1 MTILVTGAAGF
12 IGSYVSKALLSRGEE
27 VLGID
32 SLNTYYDPKL
42 KQARLAELECNPAFK
57 FVFADLGRFPALM
70 AATDS
75 ARERITAIVH
85 LAAQAGVRHS
95 IDHPLDYLNANLGG
109 HLHILELAR
118 QLPKLKHL
126 VYASS
131 SSVYGASQRIPFALD
146 DPCDRP
152 VSLYAATKRA
162 DELMSESYA
171 GLYGI
176 PLTGL
181 RFFTVYGPAGRPD
194 MAYFKFTA
202 GILAGK
208 PIDVM
213 GDGTQRRDFT
223 YIDDIVSGVIAA
235 LDRPPSR
242 DRLHRI
248 FNLGN
253 DRPERLSRLLELVE
267 QACGKKAEIKTLPV
281 AAGDVP
287 STWAD
292 ISVSRSELGYDP
304 KTPLEVGIPKFVE
317 WYREYVTK

>member
-12 IGSYVSKALLSRGEE
+12 IGSYVAKALLSRGAEI
-27 VLGID
+27 LGID

-42 KQARLAELECNPAFK
+42 KQARLHELERNPGFK

-75 ARERITAIVH
+75 SRERITAIVH

-118 QLPKLKHL
+118 QLPNLKHL

-152 VSLYAATKRA
+152 VSLYAATKRS
-162 DELMSESYA
+162 DELMSEAYA

-202 GILAGK
+202 NILAGK
-208 PIDVM
+208 PIEVM

-223 YIDDIVSGVIAA
+223 YIDDIVAGVLAA
-235 LDRPPSR
+235 LDRPPGR

-317 WYREYVTK
+317 WYRKYSAG

>member
-27 VLGID
+27 ILGID

-42 KQARLAELECNPAFK
+42 KQARLHELERNPAFK
-57 FVFADLGRFPALM
+57 FVFADLGRFPAVM

-118 QLPKLKHL
+118 QLPKLQHL

-131 SSVYGASQRIPFALD
+131 SSVYGASQRVPFGLD

-152 VSLYAATKRA
+152 VSLYAATKRS
-162 DELMSESYA
+162 DELMSEAYA

-202 GILAGK
+202 NILAGK
-208 PIDVM
+208 PIEVM

-223 YIDDIVSGVIAA
+223 YIDDIVAGVLAA
-235 LDRPPSR
+235 LDRPPGR
-242 DRLHRI
+242 ERLHRI

-317 WYREYVTK
+317 WYRGYSAG